1 MPSTIDSVASVA
13 PAAQRDAGGGALQ
26 ASESRYRRLFEAA
39 QDGILLINAETAQI
53 EDANPYLI
61 EMLGYSH
68 AEMLGRK
75 LWEVGA
81 FADVDKSADMFA
93 RLQATGYVRYADL
106 PLKTKLGALISVE
119 FISNAYDC
127 EGVRVIQCNVRN
139 ITEQRAAEE
148 QVRKLSLVVEQMPV
162 SVVIANPAADIE
174 YVNEAL
180 LQHSGYR
187 RDEIVGQSMRML
199 LSSAR
204 DAPGA
209 AEQHHA
215 LVQGQ
220 PWKGD
225 VVGRRKDGS
234 EFTGYTIVAPIR
246 RADGTTSHSVT
257 VTEDVTQRRRDA
269 DELERHRQHLEE
281 LVATRTRELADA
293 KQAADAANVAKS
305 AFLSNMSHEIRT
317 PLGAIIG
324 LAYLIRRSQVTPQQA
339 DWLTKLE
346 LAGQHLLELINA
358 ILELSR
364 IDAGKLVLEE
374 SAVRVE
380 AIAANVVSL
389 LFEAAKAK
397 HVHLAVE
404 VQAVPGGLVGDAPR
418 LQQALLNYVNNAV
431 KFTEAGDITVRVTC
445 PEQTADHALLRFEV
459 HDTGIGIAADML
471 PRLFSAFEQGDS
483 STSRRFG
490 GTGLGLTIVRE
501 LARHMG
507 GDAGATS
514 RLGVGS
520 TFWFTARLRKNHH
533 AQVDLSAA
541 AGSARSRLA
550 RDFPS
555 ARILLVDDERT
566 NREVTLEVLGTA
578 ALHVDVAAS
587 GHQAILLAAQ
597 RSYDVILMDL
607 QMPAMDGLEATRRI
621 RMLPG
626 GAGSAIVALTANA
639 FTTDKARCL
648 EAGMDVFLTK
658 PFDADVLFETLA
670 RALAR
675 RRDALAGAAS
685 AAAPAGGHPSFEPPP

>member
-1 MPSTIDSVASVA
+1 MPSTLEPAASVV
-13 PAAQRDAGGGALQ
+13 PAARHDGRNSSLQ

-81 FADVDKSADMFA
+81 FADVDKSTDMFA
-93 RLQATGYVRYADL
+93 RLQATGYVRYSDL
-106 PLKTKLGALISVE
+106 PLKTKRGALISVE

-139 ITEQRAAEE
+139 ITEQRAAED
-148 QVRKLSLVVEQMPV
+148 QVRKLSRVVEQIPV
-162 SVVIANPAADIE
+162 SVVISNTGADIE

-180 LQHSGYR
+180 LRHSGYR
-187 RDEIVGQSMRML
+187 RDEIIGRSMRML
-199 LSSAR
+199 LS
-204 DAPGA
+204 GA
-209 AEQHHA
+209 AGAESAAAQHRA

-220 PWKGD
+220 SWTGE

-246 RADGTTSHSVT
+246 RSDGTTSHCVT
-257 VTEDVTQRRRDA
+257 ITEDVTQHRRDA
-269 DELERHRQHLEE
+269 EELERHRQHLEE
-281 LVATRTRELADA
+281 LVAIRTRELAVSQ
-293 KQAADAANVAKS
+293 QAADAANIAKS

-380 AIAANVVSL
+380 TIAANAVSL
-389 LFEAAKAK
+389 MHEAAKAK
-397 HVHLAVE
+397 QVRLAVE
-404 VQAVPGGLVGDAPR
+404 VQAIPAALMGDAPR

-431 KFTEAGDITVRVTC
+431 KFTEAGDVTVRVMCT
-445 PEQTADHALLRFEV
+445 EQTDHDALVRFEV
-459 HDTGIGIAADML
+459 QDTGIGIAADVL

-520 TFWFTARLRKNHH
+520 TFWFTARLRKNLRPP
-533 AQVDLSAA
+533 AELL
-541 AGSARSRLA
+541 AGAGPARTRLA

-597 RSYDVILMDL
+597 RSYDLILMDV
-607 QMPAMDGLEATRRI
+607 QMPTMDGLEATRRI

-639 FTTDKARCL
+639 FTADKARCL
-648 EAGMDVFLTK
+648 EAGMDDFLAK
-658 PFDADVLFETLA
+658 PFDADVLFETLV

-675 RRDALAGAAS
+675 RRDALTGAAAAQT
-685 AAAPAGGHPSFEPPP
+685 AAAGHPSTAPS